1 MKRAI
6 IIHGWSKFEDWKQLD
21 RPSPSNAA
29 FIPWLSKQLMV
40 RGIHPIAIEMPNSY
54 APDYEIW
61 KKELERFEL
70 DEETILVGWSCGG
83 GFLLRYLSENN
94 IRVRKLVLL
103 APWIGTF
110 DNDIDKY
117 EFDESFFNFNLDD
130 SIYEKVLED
139 IILLEAEHEVV
150 EVLMSIEKI
159 KSKLKNINYRIIEG
173 SGRHF
178 FEKNQPAVLEEIL
191 RSKDDN
197 FSKLA

>member
-1 MKRAI
+1 MKKAI
-6 IIHGWSKFEDWKQLD
+6 IIHGWTKFEDWKQLD
-21 RPSPSNAA
+21 RPSPSNEV

-54 APDYEIW
+54 APNYEIW

-103 APWIGTF
+103 SPWIGTF

-117 EFDESFFNFNLDD
+117 EFDESFFDFELSE
-130 SIYEKVLED
+130 SIYGRVLED
-139 IILLEAEHEVV
+139 IILLEAEDEGK

-159 KSKLKNINYRIIEG
+159 KSKLKNINYKIVEG

-178 FEKNQPAVLEEIL
+178 FEENQPVVLEEML
-191 RSKDDN
+191 RSDK
-197 FSKLA
+197 

>member
-1 MKRAI
+1 MKKAI
-6 IIHGWSKFEDWKQLD
+6 IIHGWTKFEDWKQLD
-21 RPSPSNAA
+21 RPSPSNEV

-40 RGIHPIAIEMPNSY
+40 REIHPIAIEMPNSY
-54 APDYEIW
+54 APNYEIW

-103 APWIGTF
+103 SPWIGTF

-117 EFDESFFNFNLDD
+117 EFDESFFDFNL
-130 SIYEKVLED
+130 SENIYERVLED
-139 IILLEAEHEVV
+139 IILLEAEYEVK

-159 KSKLKNINYRIIEG
+159 KSKLKNINYKIVEG

-178 FEKNQPAVLEEIL
+178 FEENQPVVLEEIL
-191 RSKDDN
+191 RSDK
-197 FSKLA
+197 

>member
-1 MKRAI
+1 MKKAI

-110 DNDIDKY
+110 DNDKDRY
-117 EFDESFFNFNLDD
+117 EFDESFFNFNLND

-159 KSKLKNINYRIIEG
+159 KSKLKDANYRIIEG

-191 RSKDDN
+191 RSDK
-197 FSKLA
+197 

>member
-1 MKRAI
+1 MKKAI
-6 IIHGWSKFEDWKQLD
+6 IIHGWTKFEDWKQLD
-21 RPSPSNAA
+21 RPSPSNEV
-29 FIPWLSKQLMV
+29 FIPWLSKQLIV
-40 RGIHPIAIEMPNSY
+40 REIHPIAIEMPNSY
-54 APDYEIW
+54 APNYEIW

-103 APWIGTF
+103 SPWIGTF

-117 EFDESFFNFNLDD
+117 EFDESFFDFNL
-130 SIYEKVLED
+130 SENIYERVLED
-139 IILLEAEHEVV
+139 IILLEAEDEVK

-159 KSKLKNINYRIIEG
+159 KSKLKNINYKIVEG

-178 FEKNQPAVLEEIL
+178 FEENQPVVLEEIL
-191 RSKDDN
+191 RSDK
-197 FSKLA
+197 

>member
-1 MKRAI
+1 MKKAI
-6 IIHGWSKFEDWKQLD
+6 IIHGWSKFEDWRQLD
-21 RPSPSNAA
+21 RPSPSNEA

-40 RGIHPIAIEMPNSY
+40 RRIHPIAIEMPNSY
-54 APDYEIW
+54 APNYEIW

-103 APWIGTF
+103 SPWIGTF

-117 EFDESFFNFNLDD
+117 EFDESFFDFNL
-130 SIYEKVLED
+130 SENIYERVLED
-139 IILLEAEHEVV
+139 IILLEAEDEVK

-159 KSKLKNINYRIIEG
+159 KSKLKNINYKIVEG

-178 FEKNQPAVLEEIL
+178 FEENQPVVLEEIL
-191 RSKDDN
+191 RSNK
-197 FSKLA
+197 

>member
-1 MKRAI
+1 VKKAI
-6 IIHGWSKFEDWKQLD
+6 IIHGWTKFEDWKQLD
-21 RPSPSNAA
+21 RPSPSNEV

-40 RGIHPIAIEMPNSY
+40 REIHPIAIEMPNSY
-54 APDYEIW
+54 APNYEIW

-103 APWIGTF
+103 SPWIGTF

-117 EFDESFFNFNLDD
+117 EFDESFFDFNL
-130 SIYEKVLED
+130 SENIYERVLED
-139 IILLEAEHEVV
+139 IILLEAEDEVK

-159 KSKLKNINYRIIEG
+159 KSKLKNINYKIVEG

-178 FEKNQPAVLEEIL
+178 FEENQPVVLEEIL
-191 RSKDDN
+191 RSNK
-197 FSKLA
+197 

>member
-6 IIHGWSKFEDWKQLD
+6 IIHGWSKFEDWRQLD
-21 RPSPSNAA
+21 RPSPSNEA

-40 RGIHPIAIEMPNSY
+40 RRIHPIAIEMPNSY
-54 APDYEIW
+54 APNYEIW

-103 APWIGTF
+103 SPWIGTF
-110 DNDIDKY
+110 DNDKDRY
-117 EFDESFFNFNLDD
+117 EFDESFFDFNLSE
-130 SIYEKVLED
+130 SIYERVLED
-139 IILLEAEHEVV
+139 IILLEAEDEVK

-159 KSKLKNINYRIIEG
+159 KSKLKNINYKIVEG

-178 FEKNQPAVLEEIL
+178 FEENQPVVLEEIL
-191 RSKDDN
+191 RSDK
-197 FSKLA
+197 

>member
-1 MKRAI
+1 MKKAI
-6 IIHGWSKFEDWKQLD
+6 IIHGWTKFEDWKQLD
-21 RPSPSNAA
+21 RPSPSNEV

-40 RGIHPIAIEMPNSY
+40 REIHPIAIEMPNSY
-54 APDYEIW
+54 APNYEIW

-103 APWIGTF
+103 SPWIGTF

-117 EFDESFFNFNLDD
+117 EFDESFFDFNL
-130 SIYEKVLED
+130 SENIYERVLED
-139 IILLEAEHEVV
+139 IILLEAEDEVK

-159 KSKLKNINYRIIEG
+159 KSKLKNINYKIVEG

-178 FEKNQPAVLEEIL
+178 FEENQPVVLEEIL
-191 RSKDDN
+191 RSDK
-197 FSKLA
+197 

>member
-1 MKRAI
+1 MKKAI
-6 IIHGWSKFEDWKQLD
+6 IIHGWSKFEDWRQLD
-21 RPSPSNAA
+21 RPSPSNEA

-40 RGIHPIAIEMPNSY
+40 RRIHPIAIEMPNSY
-54 APDYEIW
+54 APNYEIW

-103 APWIGTF
+103 SPWIGTF
-110 DNDIDKY
+110 DNDKDRY
-117 EFDESFFNFNLDD
+117 EFDESFFDFNLSE
-130 SIYEKVLED
+130 SIYERVLED
-139 IILLEAEHEVV
+139 IILLEAEDEVK

-159 KSKLKNINYRIIEG
+159 KSKLKNINYKIVEG

-178 FEKNQPAVLEEIL
+178 FEENQPVVLEEIL
-191 RSKDDN
+191 RSNK
-197 FSKLA
+197 

>member
-1 MKRAI
+1 MKKAI

-110 DNDIDKY
+110 DNDKDRY
-117 EFDESFFNFNLDD
+117 EFDESFFNFNLND

-159 KSKLKNINYRIIEG
+159 KSKLKNINYKIVEG
-173 SGRHF
+173 SGQHF
-178 FEKNQPAVLEEIL
+178 FEENQPVVLEEIL
-191 RSKDDN
+191 RSEDDN

>member
-1 MKRAI
+1 MKKAI
-6 IIHGWSKFEDWKQLD
+6 IIHGWTKFEDWKQLD
-21 RPSPSNAA
+21 RPSPSNEV

-40 RGIHPIAIEMPNSY
+40 REIHPIAIEMPNSY
-54 APDYEIW
+54 APNYEIW

-103 APWIGTF
+103 SPWIGTF

-117 EFDESFFNFNLDD
+117 EFDESFFDFNL
-130 SIYEKVLED
+130 SENIYERVLED
-139 IILLEAEHEVV
+139 IILLEAEDEVK

-159 KSKLKNINYRIIEG
+159 KSKLKNINYKIVEG

-178 FEKNQPAVLEEIL
+178 FEENQPVVLEEIL
-191 RSKDDN
+191 RSNK
-197 FSKLA
+197 

>member
-1 MKRAI
+1 MKKAI
-6 IIHGWSKFEDWKQLD
+6 IIHGWTKFEDWKQLD
-21 RPSPSNAA
+21 RPSPSNEV

-40 RGIHPIAIEMPNSY
+40 REIHPIAIEMPNSY
-54 APDYEIW
+54 APNYEIW

-94 IRVRKLVLL
+94 IWVRKLVLL
-103 APWIGTF
+103 SPWIGTF

-117 EFDESFFNFNLDD
+117 EFDESFFDFNL
-130 SIYEKVLED
+130 SENIYERVLED
-139 IILLEAEHEVV
+139 IILLEAEDEVK

-159 KSKLKNINYRIIEG
+159 KSKLKNINYKIVEG

-178 FEKNQPAVLEEIL
+178 FEENQPVVLEEIL
-191 RSKDDN
+191 RSDK
-197 FSKLA
+197 

>member
-1 MKRAI
+1 MKKAI
-6 IIHGWSKFEDWKQLD
+6 IIHGWSKFEDWRQLD
-21 RPSPSNAA
+21 RPSPSNEA

-40 RGIHPIAIEMPNSY
+40 RRIHPIAIEMPNSY
-54 APDYEIW
+54 APNYEIW

-103 APWIGTF
+103 SPWIGTF
-110 DNDIDKY
+110 DNDKDRY
-117 EFDESFFNFNLDD
+117 EFDESFFDFNLSE
-130 SIYEKVLED
+130 SIYERVLED
-139 IILLEAEHEVV
+139 IILLEAEDEVK

-159 KSKLKNINYRIIEG
+159 KSKLKNINYKIVEG

-178 FEKNQPAVLEEIL
+178 FEENQPVVLEEIL
-191 RSKDDN
+191 RSDK
-197 FSKLA
+197 

>member
-1 MKRAI
+1 MKKAI
-6 IIHGWSKFEDWKQLD
+6 IIHGWTKFEDWKQLD
-21 RPSPSNAA
+21 RPSPSNEV

-40 RGIHPIAIEMPNSY
+40 REIHPIAIEMPNSY
-54 APDYEIW
+54 APNYEIW

-103 APWIGTF
+103 SPWIGTF

-117 EFDESFFNFNLDD
+117 EFDESFFDFELSE
-130 SIYEKVLED
+130 SIYGRVLED
-139 IILLEAEHEVV
+139 IILLEAEDEGK

-159 KSKLKNINYRIIEG
+159 KSKLKNINYKIVEG

-178 FEKNQPAVLEEIL
+178 FEENQPVVLEEIL
-191 RSKDDN
+191 RSDK
-197 FSKLA
+197 

>member
-6 IIHGWSKFEDWKQLD
+6 IIHGWSKFEDWRQLD
-21 RPSPSNAA
+21 RPSPSNEA

-40 RGIHPIAIEMPNSY
+40 RRIHPIAIEMPNSY
-54 APDYEIW
+54 APNYEIW

-103 APWIGTF
+103 SPWIGTF
-110 DNDIDKY
+110 DNDKDRY
-117 EFDESFFNFNLDD
+117 EFDESFFDFNL
-130 SIYEKVLED
+130 SENIYERVLED
-139 IILLEAEHEVV
+139 IILLEAEDEVK

-159 KSKLKNINYRIIEG
+159 KSKLKNINYKIVEG

-178 FEKNQPAVLEEIL
+178 FEENQPVVLEEIL
-191 RSKDDN
+191 RSDK
-197 FSKLA
+197 

>member
-1 MKRAI
+1 MKKAI
-6 IIHGWSKFEDWKQLD
+6 IIHGWTKFEDWKQLD
-21 RPSPSNAA
+21 RPSPSNEV

-54 APDYEIW
+54 APNYEIW

-103 APWIGTF
+103 SPWIGTF

-117 EFDESFFNFNLDD
+117 EFDESFFDFELSE
-130 SIYEKVLED
+130 SIYGRVLED
-139 IILLEAEHEVV
+139 IILLEAEDEGK

-159 KSKLKNINYRIIEG
+159 KSKLKNINYKIVEG

-178 FEKNQPAVLEEIL
+178 FEENQPVVLEEIL
-191 RSKDDN
+191 RSDK
-197 FSKLA
+197 

>member
-1 MKRAI
+1 VKKAI
-6 IIHGWSKFEDWKQLD
+6 IIHGWTKFEDWKQLD
-21 RPSPSNAA
+21 RPSPSNEV

-40 RGIHPIAIEMPNSY
+40 REIHPIAIEMPNSY
-54 APDYEIW
+54 APNYEIW

-103 APWIGTF
+103 SPWIGTF

-117 EFDESFFNFNLDD
+117 EFDESFFDFNL
-130 SIYEKVLED
+130 SENIYERVLED
-139 IILLEAEHEVV
+139 IILLEAEDEVK

-159 KSKLKNINYRIIEG
+159 KSKLKNINYKIVEG

-178 FEKNQPAVLEEIL
+178 FEENQPVVLEEIL
-191 RSKDDN
+191 RSDK
-197 FSKLA
+197 

>member
-1 MKRAI
+1 MKKAI
-6 IIHGWSKFEDWKQLD
+6 IIHGWTKFEDWKQLD
-21 RPSPSNAA
+21 RPSPSNEV

-40 RGIHPIAIEMPNSY
+40 REIHPIAIEMPNSY
-54 APDYEIW
+54 APNYEIW

-70 DEETILVGWSCGG
+70 YEETILVGWSCGG

-103 APWIGTF
+103 SPWIGTF

-117 EFDESFFNFNLDD
+117 EFDESFFDFNL
-130 SIYEKVLED
+130 SENIYERVLED
-139 IILLEAEHEVV
+139 IILLEAEDEDK

-159 KSKLKNINYRIIEG
+159 KSKLKNINYKIVEG

-178 FEKNQPAVLEEIL
+178 FEENQPVVLEEIL
-191 RSKDDN
+191 RSDK
-197 FSKLA
+197 